1 MKKRTKIELVIF
13 AIVAVLYILG
23 LIRDMPSKPE
33 PVPETT
39 IASVIELPAAPDIT
53 ETESPENTSAAVT
66 ETIQHSGEEE
76 SSESEPAESET
87 GTQTPSAAEPE
98 IVPETETSAS
108 VEEEKLPEDGE
119 YTDKDRVALYIHTYN
134 RLPVNFITKNEA
146 RKKGYKASK
155 QNLWKILDGY
165 CLGGDV
171 FTNREGSLPKKKG
184 RTYYEC
190 DINFDGKVRNAERI
204 IYSNDGLIYYT
215 KDHYKTFEL
224 LYGEE

>member
-1 MKKRTKIELVIF
+1 MKKFLKLLLIFLLVCG
-13 AIVAVLYILG
+13 G
-23 LIRDMPSKPE
+23 LFLVYNYSHNQNNQVIDEPISE
-33 PVPETT
+33 PVKP
-39 IASVIELPAAPDIT
+39 
-53 ETESPENTSAAVT
+53 
-66 ETIQHSGEEE
+66 
-76 SSESEPAESET
+76 
-87 GTQTPSAAEPE
+87 
-98 IVPETETSAS
+98 
-108 VEEEKLPEDGE
+108 EEEKIKEDGYYYSKE
-119 YTDKDRVALYIHTYN
+119 DVALYIHTYN

-171 FTNREGSLPKKKG
+171 FANREGSLPKKKG

-190 DINFDGKVRNAERI
+190 DINYNGKTRNAERI

-224 LYGEE
+224 LYGEEQ